1 MSKNQTNKIGESSIE
16 IKLNNLE
23 NFGLIEG
30 YDINEISKRK
40 AKNTELFEEI
50 KKVDSEIQ
58 EKVQKCLE
66 KNNYIIYGITKNK
79 KIKCLEKNN
88 YIIYGI
94 KKNKKIKGIYIF
106 KEENN
111 SLINTERIFTNEI
124 NDNIKNKYDKCLI
137 EINKELVA
145 NGIYEKVIIGEN
157 VINID
162 PKEDKKISKLSIVI
176 SIIIGTLLAYIIFE
190 NIVTAIIFGLLL
202 GPAFTGIEVI
212 VTKKRGRK
220 RKNK

>member
-23 NFGLIEG
+23 SFGLIEG
-30 YDINEISKRK
+30 YDINKISKRK

-50 KKVDSEIQ
+50 KKVDGEIQ

-66 KNNYIIYGITKNK
+66 KNNYTIYGIT
-79 KIKCLEKNN
+79 
-88 YIIYGI
+88 
-94 KKNKKIKGIYIF
+94 KNKKIKGIYIF

-157 VINID
+157 VIKID
-162 PKEDKKISKLSIVI
+162 PKQDKKISKLSIVI

-190 NIVTAIIFGLLL
+190 NIVIAIIFGLLS
-202 GPAFTGIEVI
+202 GPAFTAVEVI

>member
-58 EKVQKCLE
+58 EKVQKYLE
-66 KNNYIIYGITKNK
+66 KNNYTIYGIT
-79 KIKCLEKNN
+79 
-88 YIIYGI
+88 
-94 KKNKKIKGIYIF
+94 KNKKIKGIYIF
-106 KEENN
+106 KKENN

-124 NDNIKNKYDKCLI
+124 NDNIKNKYDKCLL

-157 VINID
+157 VIKID

>member
-66 KNNYIIYGITKNK
+66 KNNYTIYGIT
-79 KIKCLEKNN
+79 
-88 YIIYGI
+88 
-94 KKNKKIKGIYIF
+94 KNKKIKGIYIF

-157 VINID
+157 VIKID
-162 PKEDKKISKLSIVI
+162 PKQDKKISKLSIVI
-176 SIIIGTLLAYIIFE
+176 NIIIETLLAYIIFE
-190 NIVTAIIFGLLL
+190 NITTAIIFGLLL
-202 GPAFTGIEVI
+202 GPCFTGLEVI
-212 VTKKRGRK
+212 ITKKRGRK

>member
-1 MSKNQTNKIGESSIE
+1 MSEKQTNKISESSIDIE
-16 IKLNNLE
+16 LNNLE
-23 NFGLIEG
+23 SFGLIEG
-30 YDINEISKRK
+30 YDINKISKRK

-50 KKVDSEIQ
+50 KKVDGEIQ

-66 KNNYIIYGITKNK
+66 KNIYTIYGIT
-79 KIKCLEKNN
+79 
-88 YIIYGI
+88 
-94 KKNKKIKGIYIF
+94 KNKKIKGIYIF

-157 VINID
+157 VIKID
-162 PKEDKKISKLSIVI
+162 PKQDKKISKLSIVI

-190 NIVTAIIFGLLL
+190 NIVIAIIFGLLL
-202 GPAFTGIEVI
+202 GPAFTAVEVI

>member
-1 MSKNQTNKIGESSIE
+1 MSKKQTNKIGESSIE

-66 KNNYIIYGITKNK
+66 KNNYTIYGIT
-79 KIKCLEKNN
+79 
-88 YIIYGI
+88 
-94 KKNKKIKGIYIF
+94 KNKKIKGIYIF
-106 KEENN
+106 KKENN

-157 VINID
+157 VIKID

>member
-50 KKVDSEIQ
+50 KKVDDEIQ
-58 EKVQKCLE
+58 EKVQECLE
-66 KNNYIIYGITKNK
+66 KNNYIIYGIT
-79 KIKCLEKNN
+79 
-88 YIIYGI
+88 
-94 KKNKKIKGIYIF
+94 KNKKIKGIYIF

-137 EINKELVA
+137 EIYKELVA

-157 VINID
+157 VIKID
-162 PKEDKKISKLSIVI
+162 PKQDKKISKLSIVI
-176 SIIIGTLLAYIIFE
+176 NIIIGTLLAYIIFE

>member
-1 MSKNQTNKIGESSIE
+1 MSKKQNNKISESNINEIE
-16 IKLNNLE
+16 LNNLE

-30 YDINEISKRK
+30 YDIDEIEKRK
-40 AKNTELFEEI
+40 ANKTELFEEI
-50 KKVDSEIQ
+50 KNVDNKIQ

-66 KNNYIIYGITKNK
+66 KNNYTVYGLT
-79 KIKCLEKNN
+79 
-88 YIIYGI
+88 
-94 KKNKKIKGIYIF
+94 KNKKIKGIYIF

-124 NDNIKNKYDKCLI
+124 NDNIKNKYDKCLL

-157 VINID
+157 VLKID
-162 PKEDKKISKLSIVI
+162 PKQDKKISKFSIAI

-190 NIVTAIIFGLLL
+190 NIITAIIFGSLL
-202 GPAFTGIEVI
+202 GPSFTGIEVI

>member
-66 KNNYIIYGITKNK
+66 KNNYTIYGITKNK
-79 KIKCLEKNN
+79 KK
-88 YIIYGI
+88 
-94 KKNKKIKGIYIF
+94 
-106 KEENN
+106 
-111 SLINTERIFTNEI
+111 
-124 NDNIKNKYDKCLI
+124 
-137 EINKELVA
+137 
-145 NGIYEKVIIGEN
+145 
-157 VINID
+157 
-162 PKEDKKISKLSIVI
+162 
-176 SIIIGTLLAYIIFE
+176 
-190 NIVTAIIFGLLL
+190 
-202 GPAFTGIEVI
+202 
-212 VTKKRGRK
+212 
-220 RKNK
+220 

>member
-58 EKVQKCLE
+58 EKVQKYLE
-66 KNNYIIYGITKNK
+66 KNNYTIYGIT
-79 KIKCLEKNN
+79 
-88 YIIYGI
+88 
-94 KKNKKIKGIYIF
+94 KNKKIKGIYIF
-106 KEENN
+106 KKENN

-157 VINID
+157 VIKID

>member
-66 KNNYIIYGITKNK
+66 KNNYTIYGIT
-79 KIKCLEKNN
+79 
-88 YIIYGI
+88 
-94 KKNKKIKGIYIF
+94 KNKKIKGIYIF

-157 VINID
+157 VIKID

-176 SIIIGTLLAYIIFE
+176 NIIIGTLLAYIIFE

>member
-79 KIKCLEKNN
+79 KIK
-88 YIIYGI
+88 
-94 KKNKKIKGIYIF
+94 GIYIF

-157 VINID
+157 VIKID
-162 PKEDKKISKLSIVI
+162 PKQDKKISKLSIVI

>member
-1 MSKNQTNKIGESSIE
+1 MNKNQTNKIGESSIE

-40 AKNTELFEEI
+40 SKNTELFEEI
-50 KKVDSEIQ
+50 KKVDGEIQ

-66 KNNYIIYGITKNK
+66 KNNYTIYGIT
-79 KIKCLEKNN
+79 
-88 YIIYGI
+88 
-94 KKNKKIKGIYIF
+94 KNKKIKGIYIF

-157 VINID
+157 VIKID
-162 PKEDKKISKLSIVI
+162 PKQDKKISKLSIVI

-190 NIVTAIIFGLLL
+190 NIITAIIFGLLL

-220 RKNK
+220 RINK

>member
-30 YDINEISKRK
+30 YDINEISKKK

-58 EKVQKCLE
+58 EKVQKYLE
-66 KNNYIIYGITKNK
+66 KNNYTIYGIT
-79 KIKCLEKNN
+79 
-88 YIIYGI
+88 
-94 KKNKKIKGIYIF
+94 KNKKIKGIYIF
-106 KEENN
+106 KKENN

-157 VINID
+157 VIKID

>member
-1 MSKNQTNKIGESSIE
+1 MSKKETNKIGKSSIE

-40 AKNTELFEEI
+40 SKNTELFEEI
-50 KKVDSEIQ
+50 KKVDGEIQ

-66 KNNYIIYGITKNK
+66 KNNYTIYGITKNQ
-79 KIKCLEKNN
+79 
-88 YIIYGI
+88 
-94 KKNKKIKGIYIF
+94 KIKGIYIF
-106 KEENN
+106 KKENN

-157 VINID
+157 VIKID
-162 PKEDKKISKLSIVI
+162 PKQDKKISKLSIVI

-190 NIVTAIIFGLLL
+190 NIITAIIFGLLL

>member
-1 MSKNQTNKIGESSIE
+1 M
-16 IKLNNLE
+16 L
-23 NFGLIEG
+23 
-30 YDINEISKRK
+30 
-40 AKNTELFEEI
+40 
-50 KKVDSEIQ
+50 
-58 EKVQKCLE
+58 
-66 KNNYIIYGITKNK
+66 
-79 KIKCLEKNN
+79 
-88 YIIYGI
+88 
-94 KKNKKIKGIYIF
+94 

-157 VINID
+157 VIKID
-162 PKEDKKISKLSIVI
+162 PKQDKKISKLSIVI

-190 NIVTAIIFGLLL
+190 NIVIAIIFGLLL

-220 RKNK
+220 RINK

>member
-66 KNNYIIYGITKNK
+66 KNNYTIYGIT
-79 KIKCLEKNN
+79 
-88 YIIYGI
+88 
-94 KKNKKIKGIYIF
+94 KNKKIKGIYIF
-106 KEENN
+106 KKENN

-137 EINKELVA
+137 EIYKELVA

-157 VINID
+157 VIKID
-162 PKEDKKISKLSIVI
+162 PKQDKKISKLSIVI
-176 SIIIGTLLAYIIFE
+176 NIIIGTLLAYIIFE

>member
-79 KIKCLEKNN
+79 KIK
-88 YIIYGI
+88 
-94 KKNKKIKGIYIF
+94 GIYIF

-157 VINID
+157 VIKID

-190 NIVTAIIFGLLL
+190 DIVTAIIFGLLL

>member
-1 MSKNQTNKIGESSIE
+1 MI
-16 IKLNNLE
+16 NNLE

-66 KNNYIIYGITKNK
+66 KNNYTIYGIT
-79 KIKCLEKNN
+79 
-88 YIIYGI
+88 
-94 KKNKKIKGIYIF
+94 KNKKIKGIYIF
-106 KEENN
+106 KKENN

-157 VINID
+157 VIKID

>member
-66 KNNYIIYGITKNK
+66 KNNYTIYGIT
-79 KIKCLEKNN
+79 
-88 YIIYGI
+88 
-94 KKNKKIKGIYIF
+94 KNKKIKGIYIF

-157 VINID
+157 VIKID

-176 SIIIGTLLAYIIFE
+176 NIIIGTLLAYIIFE
-190 NIVTAIIFGLLL
+190 NITTAIIFGLLL

>member
-58 EKVQKCLE
+58 EKVQ
-66 KNNYIIYGITKNK
+66 
-79 KIKCLEKNN
+79 KCLEKNN

>member
-66 KNNYIIYGITKNK
+66 KNNYTIYGIT
-79 KIKCLEKNN
+79 
-88 YIIYGI
+88 
-94 KKNKKIKGIYIF
+94 KNKKIKGIYIF
-106 KEENN
+106 KKENN

-124 NDNIKNKYDKCLI
+124 NDNIKNKYYKCLI

-157 VINID
+157 VIKID

>member
-1 MSKNQTNKIGESSIE
+1 MSKKQNNKISESNINEIE
-16 IKLNNLE
+16 LNNLE

-30 YDINEISKRK
+30 YDIDEIGKRK
-40 AKNTELFEEI
+40 ANKTELFEEI
-50 KKVDSEIQ
+50 KNVDNKIQ

-66 KNNYIIYGITKNK
+66 KNNYTIYGLT
-79 KIKCLEKNN
+79 
-88 YIIYGI
+88 
-94 KKNKKIKGIYIF
+94 KNKKIKGIYIF

-124 NDNIKNKYDKCLI
+124 NDNIKKKYDKCLL

-157 VINID
+157 VLKID
-162 PKEDKKISKLSIVI
+162 PKQDKKISKFSIAI
-176 SIIIGTLLAYIIFE
+176 SMIIGTLLAYIIFE
-190 NIVTAIIFGLLL
+190 NIITAIIFGSLL
-202 GPAFTGIEVI
+202 GPSFTGIEVI

>member
-66 KNNYIIYGITKNK
+66 KNNYTIYGIT
-79 KIKCLEKNN
+79 
-88 YIIYGI
+88 
-94 KKNKKIKGIYIF
+94 KNKKIKGIYIF
-106 KEENN
+106 KKENN

-157 VINID
+157 VIKID
-162 PKEDKKISKLSIVI
+162 PKQDKKISKLSIVI
-176 SIIIGTLLAYIIFE
+176 NIIIGIIGTLLAYIIFE

-202 GPAFTGIEVI
+202 RPAFTGIEVI

>member
-66 KNNYIIYGITKNK
+66 KNNCTIYGIT
-79 KIKCLEKNN
+79 
-88 YIIYGI
+88 
-94 KKNKKIKGIYIF
+94 KNKKIKGIYIF

-157 VINID
+157 VIKID
-162 PKEDKKISKLSIVI
+162 PKQDKKISKLSIVI

-190 NIVTAIIFGLLL
+190 DIVTAIIFGLLL

>member
-66 KNNYIIYGITKNK
+66 KNNYTIYGIT
-79 KIKCLEKNN
+79 
-88 YIIYGI
+88 
-94 KKNKKIKGIYIF
+94 KNKKIKGIYIF
-106 KEENN
+106 KKENN

-157 VINID
+157 VIKID

>member
-58 EKVQKCLE
+58 EKVQKYLE
-66 KNNYIIYGITKNK
+66 KNNYTIYGIT
-79 KIKCLEKNN
+79 
-88 YIIYGI
+88 
-94 KKNKKIKGIYIF
+94 KNKKIKGIYIF
-106 KEENN
+106 KKENN

-157 VINID
+157 VIKID

-202 GPAFTGIEVI
+202 CPAFTGIEVI